1 MVVLAELCYNFAMSF
16 IKKVFGSEV
25 FRATII
31 PFAVTRLLL
40 VVTGLLAPF
49 FAPVASGQNLA
60 TAARGW
66 DFTSIRLID
75 MWARWDSGW
84 YLFTIKNGYSM
95 GESVYVT
102 SNLPFFPVF
111 PLLVKAVSF
120 FVPVRPVPDA
130 VLIVIGV
137 LITNVLLLV
146 GTYFLYKLTRLYF
159 SKSVAQN
166 TIWFLMV
173 FPAAFFLSS
182 FYTESVFFAFSVV
195 SLWAATQK
203 KWWLA
208 GLMAAVVSG
217 TRPLGALIGVPLLME
232 YMAQREW
239 KLKQI
244 DVQILSFGLVPL
256 GLLAF
261 LSYMYFLTGDFL
273 APVKAQNAWGRSTA
287 DPFTSFVFPHSSWA
301 YLTPFDQLFGLTAVV
316 TGIALLVEKSRKYW
330 MLGSFTLVMILPAFF
345 TGTLDS
351 ITRFVAVLFP
361 VFMYWSYLL
370 DKNCKVSMVLK
381 AVLLAIQLVF
391 FVMFTQFYWVG

>member
-1 MVVLAELCYNFAMSF
+1 MSF
-16 IKKVFGSEV
+16 LKKFFEKDAVK
-25 FRATII
+25 ATVV

-40 VVTGLLAPF
+40 IISGLVAPL
-49 FAPVASGQNLA
+49 FAPVSDGQNLETA
-60 TAARGW
+60 TRGW

-95 GESVYVT
+95 GESVFVT

-111 PLLVKAVSF
+111 PLMVKVVSYL
-120 FVPVRPVPDA
+120 VPVRPVPD
-130 VLIVIGV
+130 VV
-137 LITNVLLLV
+137 LITIGILLTNTLLLL
-146 GTYFLYKLTRLYF
+146 GAYYLYKLTRVYF

-182 FYTESVFFAFSVV
+182 FYTESVFFVFSVM
-195 SLWAATQK
+195 SLWFATQK
-203 KWWLA
+203 QWWLA

-217 TRPLGALIGVPLLME
+217 TRPLGALIGIPLLLE

-239 KLKQI
+239 KFSKI
-244 DVQILSFGLVPL
+244 DVKILSFGLVPV

-261 LSYMYFLTGDFL
+261 LSYMYFLTGDFF
-273 APVKAQNAWGRSTA
+273 APVKAQAAWGRGTA
-287 DPFTSFVFPHSSWA
+287 DPFTSFVFPAASWA

-316 TGIALLVEKSRKYW
+316 TGIALLLEKSRKYW
-330 MLGSFTLVMILPAFF
+330 MLGSFALVMILPAFF

-351 ITRFVAVLFP
+351 VTRFVAVLFP
-361 VFMYWSYLL
+361 VFMYWAYLL

-391 FVMFTQFYWVG
+391 FAMFTQFYWVG